1 MAETGSDTPVAPLQI
16 APIQIAQLDVKL
28 TQVPQFEE

>member
-28 TQVPQFEE
+28 MTEEQGQ